1 MSDDTSSHDAHAPAD
16 VYTRLAHGGR
26 SPRDQHGFVN
36 PPVYHGSTVTFPDV
50 ETMLTGRQKYH
61 YGRRGTPTSDALSS
75 LLAELD
81 GATGVV
87 LCPSGLSAIS
97 TALMSVLSAG
107 DHLLVTDSAYG
118 PGRHFCDSVLKRYGI
133 ETTYYDPLIG
143 AGISA
148 LMRPN
153 TRAVLTEAP
162 GSQTFEMQDIPA
174 IAAAARAH
182 GAFTIMD
189 NTWAT
194 PIYFRPLDH
203 GVDLA
208 LMAATKYVVG
218 HSDVMMGTIAA
229 NERAW
234 PLLKAFHGDSGLCCG
249 PDDVNLALRGLR
261 TMAVRLQR
269 HHQSALTVAEW
280 LQGRPEV
287 ARVLHPALPS
297 DPGHAIWQRDF
308 RGASGLFSFVT
319 RTTDRKAVAAMLDG
333 LAYFGLGYSW
343 GGFESLAIVADPRKI
358 RTATT
363 WNEPGHLV
371 RLHIGLEDP
380 QDLIADLEAGFERLN
395 AVAG

>member
-1 MSDDTSSHDAHAPAD
+1 
-16 VYTRLAHGGR
+16 
-26 SPRDQHGFVN
+26 
-36 PPVYHGSTVTFPDV
+36 
-50 ETMLTGRQKYH
+50 
-61 YGRRGTPTSDALSS
+61 
-75 LLAELD
+75 
-81 GATGVV
+81 VV

-97 TALMSVLSAG
+97 TALLSVLSAG

-118 PGRHFCDSVLKRYGI
+118 PGRHFCDGVLKRFGV
-133 ETTYYDPLIG
+133 ETTYYDPHVG
-143 AGISA
+143 AGIAA

-153 TRAVLTEAP
+153 TKAVLTEAP
-162 GSQTFEMQDIPA
+162 GSQTLEMQDVPA
-174 IAAAARAH
+174 IAAVAAAH

-194 PIYFRPLDH
+194 PVYFRPLDH
-203 GVDLA
+203 GVDIA

-218 HSDVMMGTIAA
+218 HSDAMMGTVAA

-234 PLLKAFHGDSGLCCG
+234 PLLKAFHGDSGLCAG

-269 HHQSALTVAEW
+269 HQASALAVAEW

-287 ARVLHPALPS
+287 AKVLYPALPS
-297 DPGHAIWQRDF
+297 DPGHAIWKRDF

-319 RTTDRKAVAAMLDG
+319 KPCDRKAVAALLDG

-343 GGFESLAIVADPRKI
+343 GGFESLAILADPRKM

-363 WNEPGHLV
+363 WDEPGHLV
-371 RLHIGLEDP
+371 RLNIGLEDP
-380 QDLIADLEAGFERLN
+380 ADLIADLEAGFARMN
-395 AVAG
+395 AAG